1 MRNILAIA
9 HKELKSYFASP
20 IAYIVIGCFAVLYG
34 FFFIAILRYF
44 VGMSMQAGLTGPQAI
59 NVNQQLIRPLLQNVT
74 VVVLFLL
81 PMVTMR
87 TYSEEKRS
95 GTIELLLTS
104 PLTDFQI
111 VVGKFL
117 GAMALYGAMLAITL
131 FHFGV
136 LFYYGRPG
144 PGPEWKPILTAYL
157 GLVLFGG
164 CFISLGLFI
173 SSLSK
178 NQIVAAVATFA
189 IFLLLWV
196 ITWIGSFIGPGG
208 DKLTAYLS
216 IVSHFDDFAKGVIDT
231 SHLIYYLSFITFG
244 LFLTAKSVESERWR
258 G

>member
-9 HKELKSYFASP
+9 HKELRSYFASP
-20 IAYIVIGCFAVLYG
+20 IAYIVIGFFSLLYG
-34 FFFIAILRYF
+34 FFFVAILRYF
-44 VGMSMQAGLTGPQAI
+44 VGQSMSAGLTGGPQSM

-104 PLTDFQI
+104 PVTDFQI
-111 VVGKFL
+111 VMGKFL
-117 GAMALYGAMLAITL
+117 GAMALYGAMLAVTL
-131 FHFGV
+131 IHFG
-136 LFYYGRPG
+136 
-144 PGPEWKPILTAYL
+144 I
-157 GLVLFGG
+157 
-164 CFISLGLFI
+164 LFI

-178 NQIVAAVATFA
+178 NQIVAGASTFA
-189 IFLLLWV
+189 VFLLLWV
-196 ITWIGSFIGPGG
+196 ITWIGSFTGPTG

-216 IVSHFDDFAKGVIDT
+216 IVDHFDDFTKGVIDT
-231 SHLIYYLSFITFG
+231 THLVYYLSFITFG
-244 LFLTAKSVESERWR
+244 LFLTAKSVDSERWR